1 MIAADAPP
9 AVRPSAMWSTV
20 PAPPDAMTGTFTASA
35 TARVMS
41 RS

>member
-1 MIAADAPP
+1 MIAACAAP
-9 AVRPSAMWSTV
+9 AVRPSAMCSTV
-20 PAPPDAMTGTFTASA
+20 PAPPLAITGTFTASA